1 MPDGPTE
8 PFGRWLRTRVGV
20 LALIAA
26 AAIVAWVV
34 LRQCPGGACDPETT
48 GYLVRPVLPLV
59 LIGVVTLLG
68 ERRSRMR
75 ERGRTRPDDED
86 QPHGPQRP

>member
-1 MPDGPTE
+1 MPGGPAE

-20 LALIAA
+20 LALVAA
-26 AAIVAWVV
+26 AAIVAWVI
-34 LRQCPGGACDPETT
+34 LRPCPGGVCDPETT

-68 ERRSRMR
+68 ERRSRTR
-75 ERGRTRPDDED
+75 ELDRDRPEDEDRPD
-86 QPHGPQRP
+86 GRS